1 MGVVAK
7 GFQIAINDIK
17 ISTGISIRSH
27 SGIVQVLL
35 TVGHPDTDNF
45 PLTP

>member
-17 ISTGISIRSH
+17 ISTGISVRSPSASITH
-27 SGIVQVLL
+27 RWAS
-35 TVGHPDTDNF
+35 
-45 PLTP
+45 